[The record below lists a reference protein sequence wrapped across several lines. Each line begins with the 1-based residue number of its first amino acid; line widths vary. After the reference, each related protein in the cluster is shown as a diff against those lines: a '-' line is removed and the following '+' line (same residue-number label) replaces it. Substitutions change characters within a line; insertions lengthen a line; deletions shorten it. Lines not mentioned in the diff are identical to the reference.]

1 MKESIPHIARHGAL
15 VAVDFIPF
23 QFDHPITTAATG
35 TDSLIALLL
44 HHQTEARGTQGLPD
58 TYVDMSQ
65 YLGIGQEHT
74 LLARHGAAIVNLNE
88 LTLQAGHLKITV
100 MKIHGINLLLLK
112 PVVEAAL
119 PEGIALR
126 IHSDIVYGIIE
137 RTVYGIHLEGKP
149 TAVAT
154 EVVEEGDVI
163 ARAAEAG
170 NMRTALLEVS
180 VGGTLV
186 HVCHAGDGLQL
197 ADLGR
202 GHLLQLFKAYQ
213 CKLGQRKKVVL
224 ADAPAVAF
232 LKKLR

>member
-1 MKESIPHIARHGAL
+1 
-15 VAVDFIPF
+15 
-23 QFDHPITTAATG
+23 
-35 TDSLIALLL
+35 
-44 HHQTEARGTQGLPD
+44 
-58 TYVDMSQ
+58 
-65 YLGIGQEHT
+65 
-74 LLARHGAAIVNLNE
+74 
-88 LTLQAGHLKITV
+88 

-112 PVVEAAL
+112 PVVKAAL

-126 IHSDIVYGIIE
+126 IHSGIVYGIIE

-154 EVVEEGDVI
+154 EVVEEGDVV
-163 ARAAEAG
+163 ARATEAG

-213 CKLGQRKKVVL
+213 CKLSQRKRSSL
-224 ADAPAVAF
+224 LTRRLLLF
-232 LKKLR
+232 T

>member
-1 MKESIPHIARHGAL
+1 MKYVEDYENIPGKEWPVRPYYKRELAEAYAPTISPASALNRIARHGAL

-23 QFDHPITTAATG
+23 QLDHPITTAATG

-65 YLGIGQEHT
+65 YLGIGQEHA
-74 LLARHGAAIVNLNE
+74 LLARHGAAIVHLNE

-126 IHSDIVYGIIE
+126 IHSGTIYGIIE
-137 RTVYGIHLEGKP
+137 RAVY
-149 TAVAT
+149 
-154 EVVEEGDVI
+154 
-163 ARAAEAG
+163 
-170 NMRTALLEVS
+170 
-180 VGGTLV
+180 
-186 HVCHAGDGLQL
+186 
-197 ADLGR
+197 
-202 GHLLQLFKAYQ
+202 
-213 CKLGQRKKVVL
+213 
-224 ADAPAVAF
+224 
-232 LKKLR
+232 

>member
-149 TAVAT
+149 TAV
-154 EVVEEGDVI
+154 
-163 ARAAEAG
+163 
-170 NMRTALLEVS
+170 
-180 VGGTLV
+180 
-186 HVCHAGDGLQL
+186 
-197 ADLGR
+197 GR
-202 GHLLQLFKAYQ
+202 
-213 CKLGQRKKVVL
+213 
-224 ADAPAVAF
+224 
-232 LKKLR
+232 